1 MAGNISTECLLG
13 LRAPN
18 LNTSSE
24 KLEEGDSLVMTT
36 QVKLPEVSVTESDV
50 GGVTRSV
57 S

>member
-18 LNTSSE
+18 LNTSSG

-36 QVKLPEVSVTESDV
+36 QVKLPEVSVTESEV
-50 GGVTRSV
+50 GGVRRSV